1 MIFYDCSTAPSPR
14 RARMFIAEKGLKV
27 ETREISMIKGEQL
40 SAEFTAINPGATI
53 PVLVTDSG
61 LALTENLGIAAY
73 LEALHPSPPLM
84 GTTPDEK
91 GEILMWSAL
100 AESQG
105 GQPVAEALRNS
116 NPHMKARAIPGPE
129 NFEQIPELAKRGMR
143 RVTLYFDKLENHL
156 NGRDFI
162 AADHFTLADITNF
175 VFVDF
180 ARVVKIRV
188 DANRPNL
195 LRWYEAIKARPS
207 AKA

>member
-1 MIFYDCSTAPSPR
+1 
-14 RARMFIAEKGLKV
+14 MFIAEKGLKV

-40 SAEFTAINPGATI
+40 TAEFTAINPGATI

-129 NFEQIPELAKRGMR
+129 NFEQIPELAERGMR
-143 RVTLYFDKLENHL
+143 RITLYFDKLENHL

-188 DANRPNL
+188 DADRPNL

-207 AKA
+207 AKV

>member
-1 MIFYDCSTAPSPR
+1 
-14 RARMFIAEKGLKV
+14 MFIAEKGLKV